1 MSVERPT
8 EMSFWDHLDEFRW
21 RLLRMAIYIVVA
33 MLLSWAFRNDLLS
46 ILRYPAEAGAAV
58 AGIEE
63 FEFRIFEAA
72 GGIMLMM
79 MIALVTGIIA
89 ASPLIITELWLF
101 VEPALE
107 KHEKRWAVVMI
118 PAATVLFLG
127 GVVFCYWVS
136 PRAFAFLFG
145 FNVGLGVAPE
155 LTLQPYL
162 YFLMRLLLVFG
173 LSFELPLVLMF
184 LAHVG
189 FVTRAQL
196 LGFWRQAV
204 VVIFVFAAFVTP
216 TTDPVTLTFLAA
228 PMIILY
234 VLSIFLAGLVEK
246 RRDEDPLELDEPMP
260 AYEPDDEYHPEQD
273 VVDVDDGDDR
283 SDGQQD

>member
-1 MSVERPT
+1 MSSDRPT

-21 RLLRMAIYIVVA
+21 RLLRMAIYVIVA

-46 ILRYPAEAGAAV
+46 LLRYPAEAGAAV
-58 AGIEE
+58 AGIEH

-79 MIALVTGIIA
+79 QIALVAGVIV
-89 ASPLIITELWLF
+89 ASPFILTELWLF

-107 KHEKRWAVVMI
+107 KHEKRWAIIMI
-118 PAATVLFLG
+118 PAATFLFLS
-127 GVVFCYWVS
+127 GVVFCYWLA
-136 PRAFAFLFG
+136 PKAFAFLFA
-145 FNVGLGVAPE
+145 FNVGLGVQPE

-173 LSFELPLVLMF
+173 LSFELPLALMF
-184 LAHVG
+184 LARVG
-189 FVTRAQL
+189 IVTRAQL
-196 LGFWRQAV
+196 IGFWRQAV

-228 PMIILY
+228 PMVILY

-246 RRDEDPLELDEPMP
+246 RRDEISGEAE
-260 AYEPDDEYHPEQD
+260 E
-273 VVDVDDGDDR
+273 
-283 SDGQQD
+283 